1 MSGVLSA
8 GQATPRGGA
17 YMFPFRRRS
26 KVVESSGGDK
36 RHHTGS
42 SSTNLGEPLLPTV
55 SEGRALES
63 FDNDVVLPRRRA
75 HTGDEADLL
84 VVVLTVSYAA
94 LFIWAFAEVL
104 TVHRSDCDQPLLPWV
119 EVYVLITFIT
129 DPLQNGLEWIY
140 CRLVRGGR
148 PLAESDALPPLLV
161 LFRSIISL
169 FYPIWFGYGLH
180 LISQTHT
187 CYKTA
192 PSLYVLVQCFVW
204 VGLLVWTLAVV
215 VLFTVPLTL
224 CLVKTG
230 WIEGPNAAKKGIINR
245 IRLVPAGP
253 NEGTCAICAKSMSYY
268 GDEEGVTRTDLR
280 TFFSDHNEDSS
291 VPPTGGFV
299 SGDAF
304 LSPSDG
310 QAVDSRYPM
319 LRELICGHRFHRAC
333 LSRWLNASHT
343 CPVCHLNLDR
353 AYDLNY
359 DVADLGRLTVRAMAT
374 QAAIV
379 VIPKDRDFPQEN
391 ESDILEAGY
400 EAARFPKPVL
410 PELRRIHELEPDR
423 IPAVYRKLAEMAK
436 ADPSSVEMHFADW
449 EAIMRYTIKNQHCL
463 LPEEVTEIVACLA
476 KSKVRNKELVQAL
489 NHRIRR
495 TVQGL
500 TSVEPMTEM
509 VYAYQEMG
517 WRAATTIRAFA
528 KYCIMA
534 VLEQDKQ
541 YVTYCKKCER
551 QIPPAVLCPWYL
563 YGTKAGVPI
572 RQSFGPHDLTGF
584 TCAFS
589 RLHIQPK
596 GCKAFESMWKD
607 FATSQLPRLARQ
619 MNPRQLA
626 ATLNAFVQVD
636 YRADNAF
643 EIVARKAAAKLGIY
657 NSEGSS
663 SDNDWRP
670 KDVALLINSY
680 HKFRIRPLPLLAA
693 VSDYTVANAK
703 HFCSHSTALV
713 VSALCQLD
721 YNDSR
726 VFAALTPFICREV
739 RYYDAQEV
747 AMVTH
752 AYAKMG
758 YREEVLFE
766 RLGSMFLRLI
776 GEADG
781 KALSMV
787 CYGFARADVRHPA
800 LVKALNDEIIFRGT
814 VGVRYPHLA
823 LKLESLRLIA
833 WGMSKMAIEHDQR
846 MYFVLYNM
854 IKARVYEAV
863 SNERLRERI
872 ELSKARRHARKQ
884 RLKEPKEGDRL
895 PADAMLAKTD
905 VSPNDL
911 SAILAAYARSK
922 MNMHGI
928 SQYFSNRLY
937 HMVERTSTYN
947 LGSIM
952 VALAKFEHKDKRLV
966 DKILK
971 EVRARIA
978 QCSCSTLSVM
988 AMSLGMMKVYNRA
1001 FMRAATKQATLQLA
1015 NFNETDLTNW
1025 FLCIGSLNYRDE
1037 IFARRL
1043 AQTAAH
1049 RLHANLS
1056 VGGVTMCIVNYQKL
1070 RIHDP
1075 TWFDAA
1081 YRMIFE
1087 KQHQISDPKL
1097 APVLLYGIAITDV
1110 GKSNPWQEA
1119 AVHALLGV
1127 ANQLR
1132 KDMSFA
1138 SVVQLQ
1144 IFDLWARLL
1153 APKSIME
1160 KMERDHQDL
1169 LARARSYNTATD
1181 DVMGQTSQ
1189 LHRQVSKFFTMVG
1202 LRHRNEVIIGP
1213 YSIDILV
1220 GESFAFEVD
1229 GPHHFYRDTSMRTA
1243 SSLLKHKILEALGFT
1258 VIRVPY
1264 QEWSQCGTR
1273 EKRLRYVG
1281 SFWKQL
1287 IDAKVVTE
1295 EMPKDVALGDI
1306 LEVAI
1311 ADSQSVESAHD
1322 VIQRLARQLKDDN
1335 STNNKPFIDDAIGQ
1349 QPIQGNDIPLPSQSI
1364 DDEPLFY
1371 KVSEDADLDE
1381 RMRIRDEAE
1390 KARMKI
1396 IKQFDGAESL
1406 MELQRSKGIRGSREV
1421 NYASDNITE
1430 EVEHDLFDRRKRSC
1444 PRKMRDH
1451 DGFQYNI
1458 DEDETD
1464 DDDDTVNT
1472 V

>member
-1 MSGVLSA
+1 MISRLSPTTIGV
-8 GQATPRGGA
+8 QQR
-17 YMFPFRRRS
+17 
-26 KVVESSGGDK
+26 
-36 RHHTGS
+36 
-42 SSTNLGEPLLPTV
+42 
-55 SEGRALES
+55 
-63 FDNDVVLPRRRA
+63 
-75 HTGDEADLL
+75 
-84 VVVLTVSYAA
+84 
-94 LFIWAFAEVL
+94 
-104 TVHRSDCDQPLLPWV
+104 
-119 EVYVLITFIT
+119 
-129 DPLQNGLEWIY
+129 
-140 CRLVRGGR
+140 
-148 PLAESDALPPLLV
+148 
-161 LFRSIISL
+161 
-169 FYPIWFGYGLH
+169 
-180 LISQTHT
+180 
-187 CYKTA
+187 
-192 PSLYVLVQCFVW
+192 
-204 VGLLVWTLAVV
+204 
-215 VLFTVPLTL
+215 
-224 CLVKTG
+224 
-230 WIEGPNAAKKGIINR
+230 
-245 IRLVPAGP
+245 
-253 NEGTCAICAKSMSYY
+253 
-268 GDEEGVTRTDLR
+268 
-280 TFFSDHNEDSS
+280 SS
-291 VPPTGGFV
+291 V
-299 SGDAF
+299 F
-304 LSPSDG
+304 L
-310 QAVDSRYPM
+310 
-319 LRELICGHRFHRAC
+319 L
-333 LSRWLNASHT
+333 LSRSFSRGPAQG
-343 CPVCHLNLDR
+343 V
-353 AYDLNY
+353 
-359 DVADLGRLTVRAMAT
+359 
-374 QAAIV
+374 V
-379 VIPKDRDFPQEN
+379 VIPKDRDFPDPQDEA
-391 ESDILEAGY
+391 DLFEAGFVP
-400 EAARFPKPVL
+400 ARFARPVL
-410 PELRRIHELEPDR
+410 PELRRIHNLEPDM
-423 IPAVYRKLAEMAK
+423 IPEVYEKLADMAK
-436 ADPSSVEMHFADW
+436 EDPSSVEMHFADW
-449 EAIMRYTIKNQHCL
+449 EALMRYTIKNQHCL
-463 LPEEVTEIVACLA
+463 MPEQVASIIA
-476 KSKVRNKELVQAL
+476 KSKMRNKELVQAL

-495 TVQGL
+495 TVHGL
-500 TSVEPMTEM
+500 TSIEPMTEM

-528 KYCIMA
+528 KF
-534 VLEQDKQ
+534 
-541 YVTYCKKCER
+541 
-551 QIPPAVLCPWYL
+551 L
-563 YGTKAGVPI
+563 YGTKAGIPI
-572 RQSFGPHDLTGF
+572 RQGFGPHDLTGF

-589 RLHIQPK
+589 RLHIKPK
-596 GCKAFESMWKD
+596 GCKVFEVMWKD
-607 FATSQLPRLARQ
+607 FSTSQLPRLARQ
-619 MNPRQLA
+619 MDPRQLA

-643 EIVARKAAAKLGIY
+643 DIAARKAAAKLGIY
-657 NSEGSS
+657 NEAGGGQDPHNGEMNASAADPASVAFTVVLGY
-663 SDNDWRP
+663 WRP
-670 KDVALLINSY
+670 RDVALLINSY

-703 HFCSHSTALV
+703 NFCPHSTSLA

-726 VFAALTPFICREV
+726 VFAALAPHICREV

-747 AMVTH
+747 AMVAH

-776 GEADG
+776 GEAEG

-787 CYGFARADVRHPA
+787 CYGFARADIRHPA

-833 WGMSKMAIEHDQR
+833 WGMSKMTKDHDQR

-863 SNERLRERI
+863 ANQRLRERI
-872 ELSKARRHARKQ
+872 ELSNARRQARKK
-884 RLKEPKEGDRL
+884 RLKEPKEADRV

-922 MNMHGI
+922 MNIHGI
-928 SQYFSNRLY
+928 SQYFSNRIY

-971 EVRARIA
+971 EVRARVA

-988 AMSLGMMKVYNRA
+988 AMSLGMMKVYNRS

-1056 VGGVTMCIVNYQKL
+1056 VSGVTMCIVNYQKL

-1081 YRMIFE
+1081 YRMVFE
-1087 KQHQISDPKL
+1087 KQHQIVEPKL
-1097 APVLLYGIAITDV
+1097 APALLYGIAVTDI

-1127 ANQLR
+1127 ANRLR
-1132 KDMSFA
+1132 KEMIFS
-1138 SVVQLQ
+1138 SVIQLQ

-1160 KMERDHQDL
+1160 KMERE
-1169 LARARSYNTATD
+1169 
-1181 DVMGQTSQ
+1181 
-1189 LHRQVSKFFTMVG
+1189 VSKFFTMVG
-1202 LRHRNEVIIGP
+1202 LRHRNEVVVGP

-1243 SSLLKHKILEALGFT
+1243 SSLLKHRILEALGFT

-1287 IDAKVVTE
+1287 IDAKVVSE
-1295 EMPKDVALGDI
+1295 DMSKDVALGDV

-1311 ADSQSVESAHD
+1311 ADSQSIESAHD
-1322 VIQRLARQLKDDN
+1322 VIQRLARQLSENDTRRPFAEAVLPADVDLRLGADLLPPVEPADN
-1335 STNNKPFIDDAIGQ
+1335 
-1349 QPIQGNDIPLPSQSI
+1349 
-1364 DDEPLFY
+1364 EPLFY
-1371 KVSEDADLDE
+1371 KVSEDSDFEE
-1381 RMRIRDEAE
+1381 RMRIRNEAE
-1390 KARMKI
+1390 KARLKVMKN
-1396 IKQFDGAESL
+1396 FGDAEDL
-1406 MELQRSKGIRGSREV
+1406 MEAQRAKGIRGSREI
-1421 NYASDNITE
+1421 NYTAA
-1430 EVEHDLFDRRKRSC
+1430 EVREDAQKELFDRHKRGS
-1444 PRKMRDH
+1444 PRRLRDH
-1451 DGFQYNI
+1451 EGFAYTLEDD
-1458 DEDETD
+1458 DEETD
-1464 DDDDTVNT
+1464 TENPGDESTDIQ
-1472 V
+1472 

>member
-1 MSGVLSA
+1 MLS
-8 GQATPRGGA
+8 R
-17 YMFPFRRRS
+17 
-26 KVVESSGGDK
+26 
-36 RHHTGS
+36 
-42 SSTNLGEPLLPTV
+42 
-55 SEGRALES
+55 
-63 FDNDVVLPRRRA
+63 
-75 HTGDEADLL
+75 
-84 VVVLTVSYAA
+84 
-94 LFIWAFAEVL
+94 
-104 TVHRSDCDQPLLPWV
+104 
-119 EVYVLITFIT
+119 
-129 DPLQNGLEWIY
+129 
-140 CRLVRGGR
+140 
-148 PLAESDALPPLLV
+148 
-161 LFRSIISL
+161 
-169 FYPIWFGYGLH
+169 
-180 LISQTHT
+180 
-187 CYKTA
+187 
-192 PSLYVLVQCFVW
+192 
-204 VGLLVWTLAVV
+204 
-215 VLFTVPLTL
+215 
-224 CLVKTG
+224 
-230 WIEGPNAAKKGIINR
+230 
-245 IRLVPAGP
+245 
-253 NEGTCAICAKSMSYY
+253 
-268 GDEEGVTRTDLR
+268 
-280 TFFSDHNEDSS
+280 
-291 VPPTGGFV
+291 
-299 SGDAF
+299 
-304 LSPSDG
+304 LSPTTIGVQQRS
-310 QAVDSRYPM
+310 AVF
-319 LRELICGHRFHRAC
+319 LL
-333 LSRWLNASHT
+333 LSRSFSRGPAQG
-343 CPVCHLNLDR
+343 V
-353 AYDLNY
+353 
-359 DVADLGRLTVRAMAT
+359 
-374 QAAIV
+374 V
-379 VIPKDRDFPQEN
+379 VIPKDRDFPDPQDEA
-391 ESDILEAGY
+391 DLFEAGFVP
-400 EAARFPKPVL
+400 ARFARPVL
-410 PELRRIHELEPDR
+410 PELRRIHNLEPDM
-423 IPAVYRKLAEMAK
+423 IPEVYEKLADMAK
-436 ADPSSVEMHFADW
+436 EDPSSVEMHFADW
-449 EAIMRYTIKNQHCL
+449 EALMRYTIKNQHCL
-463 LPEEVTEIVACLA
+463 MPEQVASIIASLA
-476 KSKVRNKELVQAL
+476 KSKMRNKELVQAL

-495 TVQGL
+495 TVHGL
-500 TSVEPMTEM
+500 TSIEPMTEM

-528 KYCIMA
+528 KF
-534 VLEQDKQ
+534 
-541 YVTYCKKCER
+541 
-551 QIPPAVLCPWYL
+551 L
-563 YGTKAGVPI
+563 YGTKAGIPI
-572 RQSFGPHDLTGF
+572 RQGFGPHDLTGF

-589 RLHIQPK
+589 RLHIKPK
-596 GCKAFESMWKD
+596 GCKVFEVMWKD

-619 MNPRQLA
+619 MDPRQLA

-643 EIVARKAAAKLGIY
+643 DITARKAAAKLGIY
-657 NSEGSS
+657 NEAGSGQDPHNGEMNTS
-663 SDNDWRP
+663 AADPVSVAFTVLFGYWRP
-670 KDVALLINSY
+670 RDVALLINSY

-703 HFCSHSTALV
+703 NFCPHSTSLV

-726 VFAALTPFICREV
+726 VFAALAPHICREV

-747 AMVTH
+747 AMVAH

-776 GEADG
+776 GEAEG

-787 CYGFARADVRHPA
+787 CYGFARADIRHPA

-833 WGMSKMAIEHDQR
+833 WGMSKMTKDHDQR

-863 SNERLRERI
+863 ANQRLRERI
-872 ELSKARRHARKQ
+872 ELSNARRQARKK
-884 RLKEPKEGDRL
+884 RLKEPKEADRV

-922 MNMHGI
+922 MNIHGI
-928 SQYFSNRLY
+928 SQYFSNRIY

-971 EVRARIA
+971 EVRARVA

-988 AMSLGMMKVYNRA
+988 AMSLGMMKVYNRS

-1056 VGGVTMCIVNYQKL
+1056 VSGVTMCIVNYQKL

-1081 YRMIFE
+1081 YRMVFE
-1087 KQHQISDPKL
+1087 KQHQIVEPKL
-1097 APVLLYGIAITDV
+1097 APALLYGIAVTDI

-1127 ANQLR
+1127 ANRLR
-1132 KDMSFA
+1132 KEMIFS
-1138 SVVQLQ
+1138 SVIQLQ

-1160 KMERDHQDL
+1160 KMEREHQDL
-1169 LARARSYNTATD
+1169 LARARAYNTATE

-1202 LRHRNEVIIGP
+1202 LRHRNEVVVGP
-1213 YSIDILV
+1213 YSIDVSGLGRGLEQAVISVKILV

-1243 SSLLKHKILEALGFT
+1243 SSLLKHRILEALGFT

-1287 IDAKVVTE
+1287 IDAKVVSE
-1295 EMPKDVALGDI
+1295 DMSKDVALGDV

-1311 ADSQSVESAHD
+1311 ADSQSIESAHD
-1322 VIQRLARQLKDDN
+1322 VIQRLARQLSENDTRRPFAEAALPADVDLRLGDPMEIVRSNGAVLSSGDDL
-1335 STNNKPFIDDAIGQ
+1335 
-1349 QPIQGNDIPLPSQSI
+1349 LPPVEPA
-1364 DDEPLFY
+1364 DNEPLFY
-1371 KVSEDADLDE
+1371 KVSEDSDFEE
-1381 RMRIRDEAE
+1381 RMRIRNEAE
-1390 KARMKI
+1390 KARLRVMKD
-1396 IKQFDGAESL
+1396 FGDAEDL
-1406 MELQRSKGIRGSREV
+1406 MEAQRAKGIRGSREI
-1421 NYASDNITE
+1421 NYTAA
-1430 EVEHDLFDRRKRSC
+1430 EVREDAQKELFDRHKRGS
-1444 PRKMRDH
+1444 PRRLRDH
-1451 DGFQYNI
+1451 EGFAYTLEDDDEETDTENP
-1458 DEDETD
+1458 EDESTD
-1464 DDDDTVNT
+1464 IQ
-1472 V
+1472 